1 MQQRYQN
8 LDRHRGHR
16 DALVGRRHGHAR
28 VRHVPALR
36 GPACGAV
43 LDPVWRT
50 GRAPSRPTGKRAAV
64 RADSGVTPKWL
75 PPAPRCLT
83 FIWASS
89 AGARHTARLTEAA
102 GIPKAPRQAATRTL
116 ALSTAGVGPVNHLLE
131 PRLLRFAFEGASRH
145 EQAWPPTC
153 SECRKVNVLAIQR
166 VAASGRGPAWHA
178 ARMHPRPARRRRRL
192 SERGI
197 GGRGGGGRHRGAA
210 HSLRSGFA
218 TQASTNGAGD
228 LLSDNAA
235 GRLGM

>member
-1 MQQRYQN
+1 
-8 LDRHRGHR
+8 
-16 DALVGRRHGHAR
+16 
-28 VRHVPALR
+28 
-36 GPACGAV
+36 
-43 LDPVWRT
+43 
-50 GRAPSRPTGKRAAV
+50 
-64 RADSGVTPKWL
+64 
-75 PPAPRCLT
+75 
-83 FIWASS
+83 
-89 AGARHTARLTEAA
+89 
-102 GIPKAPRQAATRTL
+102 
-116 ALSTAGVGPVNHLLE
+116 LE

-228 LLSDNAA
+228 LFSDNAA
-235 GRLGM
+235 GRLGL